1 MLRSSLV
8 VVIPLFD
15 DCDHILVEESNFW
28 APKWINCE
36 AIGIRKSTIQTNF
49 TFSKKKQTKTKYKI
63 QKTLQSLSIILY
75 HQQFLE

>member
-49 TFSKKKQTKTKYKI
+49 TFSKKKTNKNKI
-63 QKTLQSLSIILY
+63 QNTKNFTKPEY
-75 HQQFLE
+75 HFISPTIS